1 MRQLLLLILM
11 SFSLA
16 ANANSPEMA
25 TPAPGQIVVT
35 GTVPDEASK
44 AGLLAQLRNVYGA
57 DKVVDQISIGR
68 VVLPANWNEY
78 VKKIISPNLKSI
90 SHGVLKID
98 GYAVNIKGEVANE
111 ATKQKVASNIA
122 TSLDASFTIQN
133 ALSVSSSDQ
142 QALDSTLDNRTIEF
156 NLSNAILTAKGQAI
170 LAELVPPLLALKN
183 KKIEIIGHTDN
194 TGLRSSNL
202 ALSKARAYAVKDYL
216 AGAGVDS
223 SIISASG
230 VGFDSPIASN
240 ETVEGR
246 AKNRRIEFRVVE

>member
-1 MRQLLLLILM
+1 M
-11 SFSLA
+11 
-16 ANANSPEMA
+16 
-25 TPAPGQIVVT
+25 
-35 GTVPDEASK
+35 PDEASK
-44 AGLLAQLRNVYGA
+44 AGLLAQLRSVYGA
-57 DKVVDQISIGR
+57 HKVVDQISIGR

-122 TSLDASFTIQN
+122 TSLNASFTIQN

-142 QALDSTLDNRTIEF
+142 QALDNTLDNRTIEF
-156 NLSNAILTAKGQAI
+156 NVSNAILTAKGQAI
-170 LAELVPPLLALKN
+170 LAELVALKN

-223 SIISASG
+223 TIISASG

>member
-1 MRQLLLLILM
+1 MRYLLLLFLAG
-11 SFSLA
+11 FNFA
-16 ANANSPEMA
+16 ANANSPTMA

-44 AGLLAQLRNVYGA
+44 AGVLAQLRSVYGA

-78 VKKIISPNLKSI
+78 VKKIISPNLKSV

-98 GYAVNIKGEVANE
+98 GYVVNIKGEVANE

-122 TSLDASFTIQN
+122 TSLNTSFTIQN

-142 QALDSTLDNRTIEF
+142 QALDNTLGNRTIEF
-156 NLSNAILTAKGQAI
+156 NVNNAILTAKGQAI

-216 AGAGVDS
+216 ASAGVDS
-223 SIISASG
+223 TIISASG

-240 ETVEGR
+240 ETVDGR